1 MSNRN
6 LGARLE
12 DQLNRRGVHML
23 RQVGWRPH
31 IIGYESYGS
40 EDKAR
45 VLARVLMA
53 KPGSSLDGT
62 LINELPDPAAP
73 LREIREATVRSLRQA
88 QRGWRQFIG
97 SAVPFYPV
105 TITLG
110 QARMEARADRSGII
124 DVVIRDHQ
132 LPPGLHHAL
141 IEGPASEPVETL
153 IRVVDPAARFGV
165 VCDIDDTV
173 MVSHLPRPLVAFWNG
188 FVKYTDTREA
198 VAGMPQ
204 LLSHLEASNPA
215 APMIY
220 LSTGA
225 WNVVPTLRS
234 FMLRH
239 GIPLGPMLMT
249 DWGPT
254 NTGWF
259 RSGQGHKRTQ
269 LRRLMLDLPHIKWLL
284 IGDDGQ
290 HDPIIYSEVA
300 REHSENVHAIA
311 IRQLTPSQQV
321 LSHLSPTPLE
331 VYGPDS
337 VLGAPVPQLYGA
349 DGFELREL
357 LDALPLP

>member
-1 MSNRN
+1 MSSRN

-12 DQLNRRGVHML
+12 DQLNRRGVHLL
-23 RQVGWRPH
+23 RQVGWYPRV
-31 IIGYESYGS
+31 IGYESYGS
-40 EDKAR
+40 IHKAR
-45 VLARVLMA
+45 VLARVVMR
-53 KPGSSLDGT
+53 KPGHDGEGT
-62 LINELPDPAAP
+62 LITELPDPAAP
-73 LREIREATVRSLRQA
+73 LSEIREATVRSLRQA

-110 QARMEARADRSGII
+110 EARLETRADRSGII
-124 DVVIRDHQ
+124 DLVIRGHR
-132 LPPGLHHAL
+132 LSPGVHTAR
-141 IEGPASEPVETL
+141 IEGPASEPAETL
-153 IRVVDPAARFGV
+153 IHVVDPAERFGV

-173 MVSHLPRPLVAFWNG
+173 MVSHLPRPLVAFWNS

-198 VAGMPQ
+198 VPGMSS
-204 LLSHLEASNPA
+204 LLSHLEQSHPT
-215 APMIY
+215 APIIY

-234 FMLRH
+234 FMVRNK
-239 GIPLGPMLMT
+239 IPLGPMLMT

-269 LRRLMLDLPHIKWLL
+269 LRRLLLDLPQIKWLL

-290 HDPIIYSEVA
+290 HDPIIYSELA
-300 REHSENVHAIA
+300 REHTENVRAIA
-311 IRQLTPSQQV
+311 IRQLSPSEQV
-321 LSHLSPTPLE
+321 LNHLSPAPLE

-337 VLGAPVPQLYGA
+337 VLSAPVPQLYGV
-349 DGFELREL
+349 DGHELKSLLSEL
-357 LDALPLP
+357 EQI